1 VRYESYLV
9 AVEKQVIAELSPG
22 DRLVDIGSGDGRR
35 LSRIMNAVSG
45 ISCVAIEPSVGMSE
59 ICRQTVKGEV
69 YTAPVEEIDKL
80 DIDQFD
86 VVTSLWNVFGHI
98 SSDARLGALEN
109 IADKLRSGGK
119 LILDFNNRHNAASY
133 GRLRVA
139 WRRILDVMYFREE
152 RGDATYEWHINGKVY
167 QGHGHLFTPR
177 EIESLFAKTGFSILR
192 RLTIN
197 YKDGKISQSKYDGQL
212 FYVLEKL

>member
-1 VRYESYLV
+1 
-9 AVEKQVIAELSPG
+9 
-22 DRLVDIGSGDGRR
+22 
-35 LSRIMNAVSG
+35 
-45 ISCVAIEPSVGMSE
+45 
-59 ICRQTVKGEV
+59 
-69 YTAPVEEIDKL
+69 
-80 DIDQFD
+80 
-86 VVTSLWNVFGHI
+86 
-98 SSDARLGALEN
+98 
-109 IADKLRSGGK
+109 
-119 LILDFNNRHNAASY
+119 
-133 GRLRVA
+133 
-139 WRRILDVMYFREE
+139 VMYFREE